1 MNKLKTVIETYSES
15 CGMCKAYEKTFD
27 NVSNM
32 ECYSN
37 IEFKKINLSNEENWD
52 LIDRYGIRNVPST
65 LFLDNNGVLL
75 MMLSGLQ
82 TEDKLIETI
91 NTLINNE

>member
-1 MNKLKTVIETYSES
+1 MSKLKTVIDTYSDS
-15 CGMCKAYEKTFD
+15 YYMCKVYGKTFD

-37 IEFKKINLSNEENWD
+37 IEFRKVNLSDEENWD
-52 LIDRYGIRNVPST
+52 LIEQYGIRKVPST

-75 MMLSGLQ
+75 IILSGLQ

-91 NTLINNE
+91 NTLIDNE